1 MPVRVTRRVSDA
13 ERDAAVRLLGD
24 ALADGRIS
32 TDTFITRMDRTFA
45 SRDESSLDDV
55 VADLVDVQPAPR
67 PLFGGRATRR
77 TPRAR
82 RTSRAPRA
90 RRVSAQPA
98 GLLSV
103 QLPSAAQP
111 VLDIGRSSWS
121 EVCLGDPTV
130 SSSHATLVLLR
141 GGWVV
146 VDRNATNGTFVN
158 GRRVRG
164 SARVRPGDV
173 LMVGTT
179 TLTLLASSQ
188 DGPSL
193 RRRPSRWVGLRSG

>member
-67 PLFGGRATRR
+67 PLVARAIRR
-77 TPRAR
+77 SPRALRAR
-82 RTSRAPRA
+82 RAS
-90 RRVSAQPA
+90 VQPA
-98 GLLSV
+98 GVLSV

-173 LMVGTT
+173 LLVGTT
-179 TLTLLASSQ
+179 ALTLLASSQ
-188 DGPSL
+188 DGLSL

>member
-1 MPVRVTRRVSDA
+1 MEVVPVRVRRRVSDA

-32 TDTFITRMDRTFA
+32 TDTFIRRMDRTFA

-55 VADLVDVQPAPR
+55 VADLVDVQPPPR
-67 PLFGGRATRR
+67 PLVGARAIRR
-77 TPRAR
+77 SPRAL
-82 RTSRAPRA
+82 RAPRA

>member
-1 MPVRVTRRVSDA
+1 MPVPVTRRVSDA

-32 TDTFITRMDRTFA
+32 PDTFITRMDRTFA

-55 VADLVDVQPAPR
+55 VSDLVDVQQVPGRPVGTWPR
-67 PLFGGRATRR
+67 L
-77 TPRAR
+77 RAR
-82 RTSRAPRA
+82 RPSAP
-90 RRVSAQPA
+90 PA

-103 QLPSAAQP
+103 QLPTAAQP
-111 VLDIGRSSWS
+111 VVDIGRGRGSD
-121 EVCLGDPTV
+121 VCLGDPTV
-130 SSSHATLVLLR
+130 SSRHATLARLR
-141 GGWVV
+141 GRWVV

-173 LMVGTT
+173 LVLGTT
-179 TLTLLASSQ
+179 ALTLLAASQ
-188 DGPSL
+188 DGPRP
-193 RRRPSRWVGLRSG
+193 RRWSSRWAGQRLADRHPPSR